1 MKNVQSTVEGVW
13 KSLDEKG
20 ELTENDIRLANEAYT
35 QNKPQLASE
44 DKFQLIS
51 ADVLI
56 DDDSAVSGIINCRIN
71 GEHEQIRF

>member
-20 ELTENDIRLANEAYT
+20 ELTENDIRLANDAYA
-35 QNKPQLASE
+35 QNKPTLTS
-44 DKFQLIS
+44 DDSYKLIS

-71 GEHEQIRF
+71 GEHEQVRF

>member
-20 ELTENDIRLANEAYT
+20 ELTENDIRLANDAYA
-35 QNKPQLASE
+35 QNKPTLTS
-44 DKFQLIS
+44 DDSYKLIS

>member
-35 QNKPQLASE
+35 QNKPTLTS
-44 DKFQLIS
+44 DDSYKLIS